1 MWKARDLDEISF
13 IRGENLD
20 ETLDLFFEKK
30 KKEKGNNGNH
40 DLHRIIDGKVH
51 DCLYFFVILFVF

>member
-1 MWKARDLDEISF
+1 MKSLSF
-13 IRGENLD
+13 EVKIWTKLWIYS
-20 ETLDLFFEKK
+20 LKKK

-51 DCLYFFVILFVF
+51 DCLYFFVIF

>member
-30 KKEKGNNGNH
+30 KKRKKEIMAIMIYIAS
-40 DLHRIIDGKVH
+40 LMGKYTIV
-51 DCLYFFVILFVF
+51 YIFS